1 MGAILGGSVA
11 LSRSPVFPVVPV
23 AGGFAVVAVVTG
35 GLAVVV
41 GGSIVPESGQIP
53 AERIQWSVL

>member
-23 AGGFAVVAVVTG
+23 AGGLGVVAVVAG
-35 GLAVVV
+35 GLPVVV
-41 GGSIVPESGQIP
+41 GGSVVPESGQIP
-53 AERIQWSVL
+53 AESIR

>member
-23 AGGFAVVAVVTG
+23 AGGLAVVAVVTVVAVV
-35 GLAVVV
+35 AVVV
-41 GGSIVPESGQIP
+41 GGSVVPESGQIP
-53 AERIQWSVL
+53 GESIQ